1 MFEQL
6 KQIVQQYGNEA
17 VVKNNAIPNEQNEAV
32 LSETSNSIFSS
43 LQKIATKGDLSQLAE
58 FLQGNNL
65 DSTNPVVHE
74 ITNNVAASLT
84 EKLGLSNTAAAG
96 AATNMIPQIL
106 DSLVNKA
113 KDPKDSSFNLSDII
127 SSLTGGDTAQ
137 NSGIMEAIST
147 YGVHFG
153 LDENA
158 DGKVDLEDMAAFS
171 KKGGLS
177 GMFQKLFGK
186 NSIEN

>member
-6 KQIVQQYGNEA
+6 TQLVQQYGNEA

-32 LSETSNSIFSS
+32 LNETSNSIFSS
-43 LQKIATKGDLSQLAE
+43 LQKIATNGDLSQLATLLE
-58 FLQGNNL
+58 GKDIDN
-65 DSTNPVVHE
+65 TNPAVQE
-74 ITNNVAASLT
+74 ITNNVTDSLS
-84 EKLGLSNTAAAG
+84 EKFGLSNATASG
-96 AATNMIPQIL
+96 AATSMIPQIL
-106 DSLVNKA
+106 SSFINKA
-113 KDPKDSSFNLSDII
+113 KDPKDTSFNISDII
-127 SSLTGGDTAQ
+127 SSLTGGNSAQ

-158 DGKVDLEDMAAFS
+158 DGKVDLDDMAELS
-171 KKGGLS
+171 KKGGIA

-186 NSIEN
+186 

>member
-6 KQIVQQYGNEA
+6 SQIVKQFGNEA
-17 VVKNNAIPNEQNEAV
+17 VVKNNAIPNEQNEAI
-32 LSETSNSIFSS
+32 LSETSNSLFSN
-43 LQKIATKGDLSQLAE
+43 LQKIATQGDLSQLAE
-58 FLQGNNL
+58 LLKGDNINL
-65 DSTNPVVHE
+65 ENPTVKE
-74 ITNNVAASLT
+74 ITTTITHSLS
-84 EKLGLSNTAAAG
+84 EKFGLSASDAFG
-96 AATNMIPQIL
+96 ATSNMIPQVL
-106 DSLVNKA
+106 SSLIKKA
-113 KDPKDSSFNLSDII
+113 NDPKDGSFNLSDII

-158 DGKVDLEDMAAFS
+158 DGKVDLDDMAAFS
-171 KKGGLS
+171 KKGGIS

-186 NSIEN
+186 

>member
-6 KQIVQQYGNEA
+6 TLLVQQYGNEA
-17 VVKNNAIPNEQNEAV
+17 VVKNTAIPNEQNEAV

-43 LQKIATKGDLSQLAE
+43 LQKIATNGNLSQLATL
-58 FLQGNNL
+58 LQGKDIDN
-65 DSTNPVVHE
+65 TNPAVQE
-74 ITNNVAASLT
+74 ITNNVTLSLS
-84 EKLGLSNTAAAG
+84 EKFGLSNATASG
-96 AATNMIPQIL
+96 ATTSMIPQIL
-106 DSLVNKA
+106 TSLINKA
-113 KDPKDSSFNLSDII
+113 KDPKDGSFNLSDII
-127 SSLTGGDTAQ
+127 SSLTGGDSAQ

-158 DGKVDLEDMAAFS
+158 DGKVDLDDMAELS
-171 KKGGLS
+171 KKGGIA

-186 NSIEN
+186 